1 MLSLCLHLSSFSL
14 YLLITAMIVINYG
27 LECVTC
33 LGLAYIHISHI
44 YCLIISLYWLF
55 VNLESK
61 RSLVFYTL
69 SELSVYKDLNDWR
82 LDIIAFIGE
91 FFFFVL

>member
-1 MLSLCLHLSSFSL
+1 
-14 YLLITAMIVINYG
+14 MIVINYG
-27 LECVTC
+27 LECVTG

-55 VNLESK
+55 VNWESK

-82 LDIIAFIGE
+82 LDIIASIGE